1 MVARPTTAA
10 RRYAEAAFEL
20 AGGDDSYDRWADDL
34 RKATEATADERV
46 ARVIDNPS
54 VPFAER
60 QELLERL
67 LGNAIRRPAFN
78 LVRLLS
84 HRARLELL
92 PAVADEYDRL
102 LDERRGVVAAT
113 VTSARA
119 LSSEHL
125 KAVSRR
131 VEEMMSA
138 SVSMTPRVDPA
149 LIGGLT
155 VQVGDRLIDGSVRG
169 RLERLR
175 ERLLAVSR

>member
-78 LVRLLS
+78 LVRLAS
-84 HRARLELL
+84 S
-92 PAVADEYDRL
+92 P
-102 LDERRGVVAAT
+102 AAT
-113 VTSARA
+113 VTSARP

-155 VQVGDRLIDGSVRG
+155 LQVGDRLIDGSVRG

>member
-84 HRARLELL
+84 HRAESQRAESDET
-92 PAVADEYDRL
+92 AVLWTAPSCSTKSTAGSW
-102 LDERRGVVAAT
+102 ERPSIASPR
-113 VTSARA
+113 SAVR
-119 LSSEHL
+119 SSA
-125 KAVSRR
+125 KP
-131 VEEMMSA
+131 SA
-138 SVSMTPRVDPA
+138 
-149 LIGGLT
+149 
-155 VQVGDRLIDGSVRG
+155 
-169 RLERLR
+169 
-175 ERLLAVSR
+175 